1 MWSPRARGCGIALL
15 AAALFAFLPT
25 TASAQLRAPVRDA
38 QRVMQRDVWSWKE
51 LQERNI
57 VMQKRDFSCGAAA
70 LATLMQY
77 YWGDQITEHQIL
89 KQFDTLLTQD
99 EVRDRIE
106 NGLTLTDLRR
116 VSVKM
121 GYLSTIGTLRFD
133 QLVQSKVPVIVG
145 LTVGEFKH
153 FVVFRGAYGDYVY
166 LADSA
171 RGNIRVP
178 VNDFVKQWQKNA
190 VLVVAKPK
198 SEPKTWSPLSVREDE
213 VYQGHLNR
221 VEIQKQLGRS
231 VVRTPLSLR

>member
-1 MWSPRARGCGIALL
+1 
-15 AAALFAFLPT
+15 T
-25 TASAQLRAPVRDA
+25 NV
-38 QRVMQRDVWSWKE
+38 
-51 LQERNI
+51 

-70 LATLMQY
+70 LATVIQF
-77 YWGDQITEHQIL
+77 YWGDQVTEQQIL
-89 KQFDTLLTQD
+89 RQFDTILTPD

-106 NGLTLTDLRR
+106 NGLTLTDLRK

-121 GYLSTIGTLRFD
+121 GYLATIGTVRFD
-133 QLVQSKVPVIVG
+133 QLVKSKVPLIVG
-145 LTVGEFKH
+145 LSDGEFKH

-178 VNDFVKQWQKNA
+178 VNEFVRQWQKNA

-198 SEPKTWSPLSVREDE
+198 EEPKTSSPLTVRADE

-221 VEIQKQLGRS
+221 VEVQKQLSRS
-231 VVRTPLSLR
+231 VVRTPLRQP